1 MTIAEQ
7 ILLGLALAMDCFSV
21 SFASGLIL
29 KRFDLRTMTVMAVMF
44 GLFQAAMP
52 AIGWICT
59 VAFGELINPVDHWIA
74 FALLVFIGAK
84 MVIDQFKK
92 EENKVFVPT
101 KMSVIL
107 MMSLATSIDALSVG
121 ITFTCLG
128 MNTFAGI
135 LSPILIIGL
144 CSVVMSI
151 VGSVIGVAL
160 GKRFK
165 FPAELVGGTIL
176 ILIGIKV
183 LVDHLSA

>member
-29 KRFDLRTMTVMAVMF
+29 KRYDLRTMGLTALMF

-52 AIGWICT
+52 AIGWMCT

-74 FALLVFIGAK
+74 FALLAFIGTK
-84 MVIDQFKK
+84 MVLDQFKK
-92 EENKVFVPT
+92 EGTKVFDPT

-128 MNTFAGI
+128 MTTFTGI
-135 LSPILIIGL
+135 LTPILIIGL

-151 VGSVIGVAL
+151 AGGVIGVAL
-160 GKRFK
+160 GRKFK
-165 FPAELVGGTIL
+165 FPAELIGGIIL

-183 LVDHLSA
+183 LADHLSA